1 MVDLCYKFYK
11 MKRYIL
17 TIILGLVFFSFTN
30 VQGQTKY
37 TISGYVKD
45 KENGETLLGANIYQS
60 DTKTGATTNIY
71 GFYSVTLPAGKY
83 NLSFT
88 YIGYQERIIEVDL
101 KENYSLDVELV
112 ASASIISEVTV
123 SDKKLND
130 NITSNDMS
138 LFRLDN
144 KAISQIPVFMGE
156 SDLVKAVQ
164 MMPGVS
170 IASEGSSSFIVRGGS
185 ADQNLILLD
194 EATVYNPSHLMGFFS
209 VFNSDAIKDVKLYK
223 GDIPAANGGRLS
235 SLLDVRMKDGNK
247 KNFAGSGGIGLI
259 SSRLTLEGP
268 VVKDKASF
276 IVSGRRTYADLFFPL
291 FEKRD
296 SLLSQT
302 SLYFYDLNAK
312 INWEIS
318 AKDRIF
324 VSSYFGK
331 DVFKFTGQDINWGNN
346 TETFRWNHIYN
357 PRLFSN
363 LTLLYS
369 DYSYSL
375 SSTTGTPKFVWTS
388 NLRDYGL
395 RYDFTAYPN
404 SKNTLRYGITGTLH
418 QFKPGEFVVTMEDT
432 TFIARLKESK
442 ALEYA
447 GYISNDQKIGGTLTL
462 NYGLRYSFF
471 SSIGEATL
479 NRYDSAHNFIDTVH
493 YGKNEIYN
501 TYSGFEPRFSLTWV
515 INEKSSVKAAYNRTM
530 QYVQLASNSS
540 GGNPLDIWFPASPN
554 VKPQSGHQWNAGY
567 FRNFDKPGLETS
579 AELFYKRMYD
589 QVDFKDYANLLLN
602 DRMEGELRF
611 GDAQAYGAEFL
622 VRKNS
627 GNLTGWISYT
637 LSRSE
642 RKIDGINNNK
652 TYLSNFDRTHNL
664 SVVATY
670 NFTKRLSVSA
680 NWVYVSGV
688 PVTLPVGR
696 YYFGNTLIP
705 VYSDRNEA
713 RLPAYHRLDLSVTI
727 KNKNRKDRKFN
738 SEWNFSVYNVYN
750 RKNPYSYYFETDR
763 TNPQVIKSYKMSLL
777 PIVPSIT
784 YNFNF

>member
-1 MVDLCYKFYK
+1 MEIFLKTLVLV
-11 MKRYIL
+11 
-17 TIILGLVFFSFTN
+17 VFFSS
-30 VQGQTKY
+30 VYCIQSLYAQSVMKY
-37 TISGYVKD
+37 TISGYIKD
-45 KENGETLLGANIYQS
+45 KENGETLIGANIYQPE
-60 DTKTGATTNIY
+60 TKVGATTNIY
-71 GFYSVTLPAGKY
+71 GFYSITLPEGKY
-83 NLSFT
+83 KITYS
-88 YIGYQERIIEVDL
+88 YIGYEDFIAELDL
-101 KENYSLDVELV
+101 SADLSFDAELV
-112 ASASIISEVTV
+112 TAANIISEVVV
-123 SDKKLND
+123 SDKKSNE
-130 NITSNDMS
+130 NIVSNEMS

-144 KAISQIPVFMGE
+144 KTIRQIPVFMGE
-156 SDLVKAVQ
+156 SDLIKAVQ
-164 MMPGVS
+164 LMPGVS
-170 IASEGSSSFIVRGGS
+170 IASEGSSAFIVRGGS
-185 ADQNLILLD
+185 SDQNLILLD

-247 KNFAGSGGIGLI
+247 KNFDASGGIGLI
-259 SSRLTLEGP
+259 SSRLTVEGP
-268 VVKDKASF
+268 IVKDKASF

-291 FEKRD
+291 FQKKD
-296 SLLSQT
+296 SLLSKST
-302 SLYFYDLNAK
+302 LYFYDINAK
-312 INWEIS
+312 INWDIS

-324 VSSYFGK
+324 ISSYFGK
-331 DVFKFTGQDINWGNN
+331 DVFRFTGQDISWGNN

-357 PRLFSN
+357 PKLFSN

-369 DYSYSL
+369 DYRYEL
-375 SSTTGTPKFVWTS
+375 ASTTGTPKFVWTS
-388 NLRDYGL
+388 NLRDYSVK
-395 RYDFTAYPN
+395 YDFTAYPN
-404 SKNTLRYGITGTLH
+404 AKNTLRYGIVGTFH
-418 QFKPGEFVVTMEDT
+418 QFKPGLFVVTMEDT
-432 TFIARLKESK
+432 TFDFKLKESQ

-447 GYISNDQKIGGTLTL
+447 GYLSNDQRIGGNLTI
-462 NYGLRYSFF
+462 NYGIRYSFF

-479 NRYDSAHNFIDTVH
+479 NRYDSAYNFVDTVH

-501 TYSGFEPRFSLTWV
+501 TYSGFEPRFSLTYV
-515 INEKSSVKAAYNRTM
+515 LNEKSSIKAAYDRTM

-554 VKPQSGHQWNAGY
+554 VKPQSGHQGNIGY
-567 FRNFDKPGLETS
+567 FRNFEKPGLETS
-579 AELFYKRMYD
+579 VEIFYKKMYD

-622 VRKNS
+622 VRRNT

-642 RKIDGINNNK
+642 RTIIGINNNN

-670 NFTKRLSVSA
+670 TITPRLSVSA

-688 PVTLPVGR
+688 PATLPIGR
-696 YYFGNTLIP
+696 YYFGNVLIP

-713 RLPAYHRLDLSVTI
+713 RLPAYHRLDLSITL
-727 KNKNRKDRKFN
+727 KNKNKKERRFN

-750 RKNPYSYYFETDR
+750 RKNPYSYYFETQKD
-763 TNPQVIKSYKMSLL
+763 NPQVIKSYKMSLL

>member
-1 MVDLCYKFYK
+1 
-11 MKRYIL
+11 MKRSYLALIF
-17 TIILGLVFFSFTN
+17 TFFNIALFN
-30 VQGQTKY
+30 VQFVNAQNPKKY
-37 TISGYVKD
+37 TLSGYVKD
-45 KENGETLLGANIYQS
+45 KENGETLIGANIYQA

-71 GFYSVTLPAGKY
+71 GFYSITLPEGKY
-83 NLSFT
+83 KITYS
-88 YIGYQERIIEVDL
+88 YIGYQDYIADVNLTADITQDIELGAAANV
-101 KENYSLDVELV
+101 
-112 ASASIISEVTV
+112 ISEVV
-123 SDKKLND
+123 ISDKK
-130 NITSNDMS
+130 SNENVVSNEMS

-156 SDLVKAVQ
+156 SDLIKAVQ
-164 MMPGVS
+164 LMPGVS
-170 IASEGSSSFIVRGGS
+170 IASEGSSAFIVRGGS

-247 KNFAGSGGIGLI
+247 KNFDASGGIGLI
-259 SSRLTLEGP
+259 SSRLTVEGP
-268 VVKDKASF
+268 IVKDKASF

-291 FEKRD
+291 FQKKD
-296 SLLSQT
+296 SLLSET
-302 SLYFYDLNAK
+302 TLYFYDLNAK
-312 INWEIS
+312 INWDIS

-324 VSSYFGK
+324 ISSYFGK
-331 DVFKFTGQDINWGNN
+331 DVFKFTGQDISWGNN

-357 PRLFSN
+357 TKLFSN

-369 DYSYSL
+369 DYSYEL
-375 SSTTGTPKFVWTS
+375 ASTTGTPKFVWTS
-388 NLRDYGL
+388 NLRDYSL
-395 RYDFTAYPN
+395 KYDFTAYPN
-404 SKNTLRYGITGTLH
+404 SKNTLKYGVIGTFH

-432 TFIARLKESK
+432 TFNFTLKESQ

-447 GYISNDQKIGGTLTL
+447 GYVSNDQRIGGNLTI
-462 NYGLRYSFF
+462 NYGIRYSFF
-471 SSIGEATL
+471 SSIGEATV
-479 NRYDSAHNFIDTVH
+479 NRYDSAYNFVDTVH

-501 TYSGFEPRFSLTWV
+501 TYSGFEPRFSLTYV
-515 INEKSSVKAAYNRTM
+515 LNEKSSIKAAYNRTM

-554 VKPQSGHQWNAGY
+554 VKPQSGHQVNAGY
-567 FRNFDKPGLETS
+567 FRNFEKPSLETS
-579 AELFYKRMYD
+579 VELFYKKMYD

-622 VRKNS
+622 VRRNTGK
-627 GNLTGWISYT
+627 LTGWISYT

-642 RKIDGINNNK
+642 RTIVGINNNN

-670 NFTKRLSVSA
+670 TITPRLSVSA

-688 PVTLPVGR
+688 PATLPIGR
-696 YYFGNTLIP
+696 YYFGNVLIP
-705 VYSDRNEA
+705 IYSDRNEA
-713 RLPAYHRLDLSVTI
+713 RLPAYHRMDISITL
-727 KNKNRKDRKFN
+727 KNKNKKERRFN

-750 RKNPYSYYFETDR
+750 RKNPYSYYFETQRD
-763 TNPQVIKSYKMSLL
+763 NPQVIKSYKMSLL

>member
-1 MVDLCYKFYK
+1 
-11 MKRYIL
+11 MKRSYLALIF
-17 TIILGLVFFSFTN
+17 TFFSIALFN
-30 VQGQTKY
+30 VQFVNAQNPKKY
-37 TISGYVKD
+37 TLSGYVKD
-45 KENGETLLGANIYQS
+45 KENGETLIGANIYQA

-71 GFYSVTLPAGKY
+71 GFYSITLPEGKY
-83 NLSFT
+83 KITYS
-88 YIGYQERIIEVDL
+88 YIGYQDYIADVNLTADITQDIELGAAANV
-101 KENYSLDVELV
+101 
-112 ASASIISEVTV
+112 ISEVV
-123 SDKKLND
+123 ISDKK
-130 NITSNDMS
+130 SNENVVSNEMS

-156 SDLVKAVQ
+156 SDLIKAVQ
-164 MMPGVS
+164 LMPGVS
-170 IASEGSSSFIVRGGS
+170 IASEGSSAFIVRGGS

-247 KNFAGSGGIGLI
+247 KNFDASGGIGLI
-259 SSRLTLEGP
+259 SSRLTVEGP
-268 VVKDKASF
+268 IVKDKASF

-291 FEKRD
+291 FQKKD
-296 SLLSQT
+296 SLLSET
-302 SLYFYDLNAK
+302 TLYFYDLNAK
-312 INWEIS
+312 INWDIS

-324 VSSYFGK
+324 ISSYFGK
-331 DVFKFTGQDINWGNN
+331 DVFKFTGQDISWGNN

-357 PRLFSN
+357 PKLFSN

-369 DYSYSL
+369 DYSYEL
-375 SSTTGTPKFVWTS
+375 ASTTGTPKFVWTS
-388 NLRDYGL
+388 NLRDYSL
-395 RYDFTAYPN
+395 KYDFTAYPN
-404 SKNTLRYGITGTLH
+404 SKNTLKYGVIGTFH

-432 TFIARLKESK
+432 TFNFTLKESQ

-447 GYISNDQKIGGTLTL
+447 GYVSNDQRIGGNLTI
-462 NYGLRYSFF
+462 NYGIRYSFF
-471 SSIGEATL
+471 SSIGEATV
-479 NRYDSAHNFIDTVH
+479 NRYDSAYNFVDTVH

-501 TYSGFEPRFSLTWV
+501 TYSGFEPRFSLTYV
-515 INEKSSVKAAYNRTM
+515 LNEKSSIKAAYNRTM

-554 VKPQSGHQWNAGY
+554 VKPQSGHQVNAGY
-567 FRNFDKPGLETS
+567 FRNFEKPSLETS
-579 AELFYKRMYD
+579 VELFYKKMYD

-622 VRKNS
+622 VRRNTGK
-627 GNLTGWISYT
+627 LTGWISYT

-642 RKIDGINNNK
+642 RTIVGINNNN

-670 NFTKRLSVSA
+670 TITPRLSVSA

-688 PVTLPVGR
+688 PATLPIGR
-696 YYFGNTLIP
+696 YYFGNVLIP
-705 VYSDRNEA
+705 IYSDRNEA
-713 RLPAYHRLDLSVTI
+713 RLPAYHRMDISITL
-727 KNKNRKDRKFN
+727 KNKNKKERRFN

-750 RKNPYSYYFETDR
+750 RKNPYSYYFETQRD
-763 TNPQVIKSYKMSLL
+763 NPQVIKSYKMSLL